1 MRLPHCTP
9 SPAFA
14 SASPAR
20 VASRIAADSAHGC
33 RVALIG
39 LADDLGVRLNAG
51 RAGASSGPDAIRAAL
66 CGYGVADPHDI
77 DFPGIFDAG
86 NVTPAP
92 GDDAAALLE
101 THRRVRETV
110 REIVLAGLL
119 PIGLGGGHDLTLP
132 FVAGVIDA
140 CRQTGRPPPLS
151 GRYFDAHLDVR
162 DTTGSGMPFRRLVE
176 DHGVRRLTIEGFNP
190 CANTRAHVE
199 WFLGHG
205 GVIGGGDGVLPL
217 SAETCFVSLDLDVLD
232 AAHAPGVSA
241 LNPAG
246 MTPAALAREIEAA
259 GERPQVACF
268 DVMELCPPHDQG
280 GRTAR
285 VAAHMVLCFLRG
297 VSRRPEGVL

>member
-9 SPAFA
+9 SAAFA
-14 SASPAR
+14 SPSSAR
-20 VASRIAADSAHGC
+20 LASRIASDSATGC

-39 LADDLGVRLNAG
+39 LADDLGVRLNSG
-51 RAGASSGPDAIRAAL
+51 RPGASSGPDAIRLAL
-66 CGYGVADPHDI
+66 CAYGVAEPHGI
-77 DFPGIFDAG
+77 DFPGVFDAG

-110 REIVLAGLL
+110 RDVVLAGLL

-140 CRQTGRPPPLS
+140 CVRTGCRPPLT

-162 DTTGSGMPFRRLVE
+162 DTTGSGMPFRRLIE
-176 DHGVRRLTIEGFNP
+176 DHGVRSLSIKGFNP
-190 CANTRAHVE
+190 FANGRAHVE
-199 WFLGHG
+199 WFLAHG
-205 GVIGGGDGVLPL
+205 GTMDDGEGWRPP
-217 SAETCFVSLDLDVLD
+217 AETCFVSLDLDVLD

-246 MTPAALAREIEAA
+246 MTPASLADEIEAA
-259 GERPQVACF
+259 GACPRVACF

-285 VAAHMVLCFLRG
+285 VAAHLILSFLRG
-297 VSRRPEGVL
+297 LSRRSEGVA

>member
-9 SPAFA
+9 SAAFA

-20 VASRIAADSAHGC
+20 LASRIVSDSAKGC

-51 RAGASSGPDAIRAAL
+51 RPGASSGPDAIRAAL
-66 CGYGVADPHDI
+66 CGYGVAQPHGI
-77 DFPGIFDAG
+77 DFPGVFDAG
-86 NVTPAP
+86 NVTPAQ
-92 GDDAAALLE
+92 GDDVAALLE

-110 REIVLAGLL
+110 REVVLAGLL

-140 CRQTGRPPPLS
+140 CVQTGRTPPLI

-162 DTTGSGMPFRRLVE
+162 DTTGSGMPFRRLIE
-176 DHGVRRLTIEGFNP
+176 DHGVRSLAIKGFNP
-190 CANTRAHVE
+190 FANDRAHVE
-199 WFLGHG
+199 WFLAHG
-205 GVIGGGDGVLPL
+205 GTMDDGEGWRPPV
-217 SAETCFVSLDLDVLD
+217 ETCFVSLDLDVLD

-246 MTPAALAREIEAA
+246 MTPASLAREIEAA
-259 GERPQVACF
+259 GACPQVACF
-268 DVMELCPPHDQG
+268 DVMESCPPHDQG

-285 VAAHMVLCFLRG
+285 VAAHMILSFLCGF
-297 VSRRPEGVL
+297 SRRPEGVS